1 MKITYCYNEEW
12 EREFV
17 APRLVGQELIFIK
30 GTVQKA
36 TEASADSE
44 VLSVF
49 VDSATTAEVLACFP
63 VLKLIATRSTG
74 FDHVDTAYAKE
85 KGIAVSY
92 VPTYGE
98 NTVAE
103 YAFALLL
110 SLSRKTYDAYD
121 QVRNTGSFSQ
131 RELRGF
137 DLKGKTIGIVG
148 TGHIGIHAIEMARGF
163 DMNVLAFD
171 VKEDAGLAGRLGFT
185 YLPFDELLAQSDIV
199 SLHAPYNEHTH
210 HMINRETIKKMKQ
223 GSILINTARGG
234 LVESEALVAA
244 LEDGTIAGAG
254 LDVLEGEGFM
264 DNESAL
270 LGSEAPRL
278 EDLKHVI
285 ANQYFIDHPRVI
297 VTPHN
302 AYNSREAI
310 ERILTTTCENITA
323 FAAGKPINL
332 IP

>member
-1 MKITYCYNEEW
+1 MKIAYCYNEDW
-12 EREFV
+12 EKDFV
-17 APRLVGQELIFIK
+17 LAKLPDHELVFVK
-30 GTVQKA
+30 GTLQDA
-36 TEASADSE
+36 TELPTDAE

-49 VDSATTAEVLACFP
+49 VNSAAKAEVLTRFP
-63 VLKLIATRSTG
+63 GLKLIATRSTG
-74 FDHVDTAYAKE
+74 YDHVDTAYTKE
-85 KGIAVSY
+85 KGITVSY

-110 SLSRKTYDAYD
+110 SLSRKTCDAYD
-121 QVRNTGSFSQ
+121 QVRSTGSFSQ
-131 RELRGF
+131 IELRGF

-163 DMNVLAFD
+163 DMKVLAFD
-171 VKEDAGLAGRLGFT
+171 VKENKELAEKLGFT
-185 YLPFDELLAQSDIV
+185 YLSLDELLAQSDIV

-210 HMINRETIKKMKQ
+210 HMINRDTVKKMKR

-270 LGSEAPRL
+270 LGSDTPRI
-278 EDLKHVI
+278 EDLKQVI

-302 AYNSREAI
+302 AYNTREAI

-323 FAAGKPINL
+323 FAAGNPTNL